1 MLGEQL
7 TLPLA
12 FGAGIVSFVSP
23 CVLPLLPA
31 YVTYLTGSSL
41 EELAT
46 GEGGKR
52 KTLLLNGLFFVLGF
66 TLVFVALGLSV
77 SSVGRL
83 LTEHMGVV
91 RRLGGVVV
99 IVFGLYMMGVLQ
111 LLTLERDTR
120 VQAPVRPPGPI
131 NSLLLG
137 ATFSAGWT
145 PCIGPV
151 LASVLLLAGTT
162 QTAAE
167 GGVLLLSYAAG
178 MALPFL
184 VLTLSLDRMQATLRR
199 LLPYTGRIR
208 VASGVLL
215 VVLGIMIYTNTFTL
229 LNSYFD
235 WGL

>member
-1 MLGEQL
+1 MAEQL
-7 TLPLA
+7 TLSLA

-41 EELAT
+41 EELA
-46 GEGGKR
+46 EGKGGGR
-52 KTLLLNGLFFVLGF
+52 RTMLLNGIFFVLGF
-66 TLVFVALGLSV
+66 TIVFVVLGLGF

-83 LTEHMGVV
+83 LTEHMGIV
-91 RRLGGVVV
+91 RRVGGVVV
-99 IVFGLYMMGVLQ
+99 IVFGLYMAGLLQ
-111 LLTLERDTR
+111 LMTLEREAR
-120 VQAPVRPPGPI
+120 MQAPVRPPGPF

-137 ATFSAGWT
+137 AVFSAGWT

-151 LASVLLLAGTT
+151 LASVLLLAGTA
-162 QTAAE
+162 QTARE
-167 GGVLLLSYAAG
+167 GAVLLLAYAAG
-178 MALPFL
+178 MAVPFL
-184 VLTLSLDRMQATLRR
+184 ALTLSLERMRSTLQK
-199 LLPYTGRIR
+199 LLPYTNRIQ
-208 VASGVLL
+208 VVSGVLL

>member
-1 MLGEQL
+1 MLGEQI

-12 FGAGIVSFVSP
+12 FGAGIISFISP

-41 EELAT
+41 EELTA
-46 GEGGKR
+46 GDGSKKR
-52 KTLLLNGLFFVLGF
+52 TLLLNGLFFVLGF
-66 TLVFVALGLSV
+66 TLVFVTLGLSV

-83 LTEHMGVV
+83 LTQHMGIV
-91 RRLGGVVV
+91 RRLGGVIV
-99 IVFGLYMMGVLQ
+99 IVFGLYMTGVLR
-111 LLTLERDTR
+111 LLTLDRDAR
-120 VQAPVRPPGPI
+120 MQAPVRPPGPL

-151 LASVLLLAGTT
+151 LASVLLLAGTS
-162 QTAAE
+162 QTATQ
-167 GGVLLLSYAAG
+167 GGLLLLTYAAG

-184 VLTLSLDRMQATLRR
+184 LLTLSLDRMQATLRK

-208 VASGVLL
+208 LVSGVLL
-215 VVLGIMIYTNTFTL
+215 VVLGMMIYTNTFTV

-235 WGL
+235 WRF

>member
-1 MLGEQL
+1 MAEQL

-12 FGAGIVSFVSP
+12 FGAGLVSFVSP

-31 YVTYLTGSSL
+31 YVTYLTGSNL
-41 EELAT
+41 EELAA
-46 GEGGKR
+46 GRGGGR
-52 KTLLLNGLFFVLGF
+52 KTMLWNGLFFVLGF
-66 TLVFVALGLSV
+66 TLVFVALGLSA

-83 LTEHMGVV
+83 LQEHMGVV
-91 RRLGGVVV
+91 RRVGGVVV
-99 IVFGLYMMGVLQ
+99 IAFGLYMAGLLQ
-111 LLTLERDTR
+111 LLTLDRDTR
-120 VQAPVRPPGPI
+120 VQAPVRPPGPL

-151 LASVLLLAGTT
+151 LASVLFLAGAS

-167 GGVLLLSYAAG
+167 GGVLLLTYAAG

-184 VLTLSLDRMQATLRR
+184 VLTLSLDRMQSLLKR
-199 LLPYTGRIR
+199 LLPHTNRIR
-208 VASGVLL
+208 VVSGVLL
-215 VVLGIMIYTNTFTL
+215 IALGIMIYTDTFTL